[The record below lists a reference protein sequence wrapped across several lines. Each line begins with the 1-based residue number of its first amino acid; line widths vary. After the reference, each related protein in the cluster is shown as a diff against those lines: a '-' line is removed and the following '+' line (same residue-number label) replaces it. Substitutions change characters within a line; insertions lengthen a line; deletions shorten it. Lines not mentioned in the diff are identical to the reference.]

1 MNELTDILTKEN
13 NDKNHDENLYVNNI
27 IVKKNDIIK
36 NSKIVPYI
44 ATEKWIMQLG
54 ERLVA

>member
-1 MNELTDILTKEN
+1 MNGLTDILTKEN
-13 NDKNHDENLYVNNI
+13 NDNNHDDNIYVNNI
-27 IVKKNDIIK
+27 IVKKNNIIK
-36 NSKIVPYI
+36 NSKMVPYI